1 MADKISFVLYTRYR
15 EQINLLNNEQ
25 AGQLMKAI
33 FDYQAGE
40 DVSIAD
46 QVVAM
51 LWSVMKQQLDT
62 DNQKYQETCAK
73 RKEAG
78 AKGGKSKTSKSKNA
92 EANQANAFFAK
103 QTEAKQADNDID
115 IDCDIDIENDSDI
128 SSSSNDDEDINNSAG
143 CRHRDGGRT
152 VPYGREGFP
161 TTQVEIA
168 KFEALAAR
176 LCMEYKQKPPN
187 KTDKDK
193 VFAHVY
199 TRTVRPDGE
208 AIAIFDQ
215 QKAALLEYAFE
226 QAAEA
231 DKVNWRYIAG
241 IYKAWARD
249 GVDSMQKVD
258 ERESKREFERQ
269 QGMSTEEFMQKF
281 YGG

>member
-40 DVSIAD
+40 AVSIAD

-92 EANQANAFFAK
+92 EAKQANAFFAK
-103 QTEAKQADNDID
+103 QTEAKQADID

-128 SSSSNDDEDINNSAG
+128 SSSSLDDEG
-143 CRHRDGGRT
+143 H
-152 VPYGREGFP
+152 
-161 TTQVEIA
+161 
-168 KFEALAAR
+168 K
-176 LCMEYKQKPPN
+176 
-187 KTDKDK
+187 
-193 VFAHVY
+193 
-199 TRTVRPDGE
+199 
-208 AIAIFDQ
+208 
-215 QKAALLEYAFE
+215 
-226 QAAEA
+226 
-231 DKVNWRYIAG
+231 
-241 IYKAWARD
+241 
-249 GVDSMQKVD
+249 
-258 ERESKREFERQ
+258 
-269 QGMSTEEFMQKF
+269 
-281 YGG
+281 

>member
-15 EQINLLNNEQ
+15 EQINLLNDEQ
-25 AGQLMKAI
+25 AGRLMKAI

-40 DVSIAD
+40 EVSITD
-46 QVVAM
+46 PVVAM

-78 AKGGKSKTSKSKNA
+78 AKGGKSKTSKSKNT

-115 IDCDIDIENDSDI
+115 IECDNDIENDSDI
-128 SSSSNDDEDINNSAG
+128 SSSSNDDEDINNSAS
-143 CRHRDGGRT
+143 GGRRGGGSQI
-152 VPYGREGFP
+152 VPYGKDEFP
-161 TTQVEIA
+161 TTQAEIA
-168 KFEALAAR
+168 KFEALATR
-176 LCMEYKQKPPN
+176 LCMEYKEKPPN

-193 VFAHVY
+193 VFAYVF
-199 TRTVRPDGE
+199 TRMELPSGE
-208 AIAIFDQ
+208 SIAAFDQ

-231 DKVNWRYIAG
+231 DKVDWRYIAG
-241 IYKAWARD
+241 IYKVWKRD
-249 GVDSMQKVD
+249 GVDSMEKLK
-258 ERESKREFERQ
+258 EHEFRHQ
-269 QGMSTEEFMQKF
+269 HGMSTEEFLQKF

>member
-40 DVSIAD
+40 AVSIAD

-92 EANQANAFFAK
+92 EAKQANAFFAK
-103 QTEAKQADNDID
+103 QTEAKQADID

-128 SSSSNDDEDINNSAG
+128 SSSSLDDEDINNSA
-143 CRHRDGGRT
+143 CACSRHGSDESAT
-152 VPYGREGFP
+152 VPFGKDGCP
-161 TTQVEIA
+161 TTQAEIA
-168 KFEALAAR
+168 KFETLTAK
-176 LCMEYKQKPPN
+176 LCMAYKQKPPN

-193 VFAHVY
+193 VFAYVY
-199 TRTVRPDGE
+199 TRIELPNGE
-208 AIAIFDQ
+208 AIAAFDQ

-226 QAAEA
+226 QAAAA
-231 DKVNWRYIAG
+231 DRVNWRYIDG
-241 IYKAWARD
+241 IYSNWERD
-249 GVDSMQKVD
+249 GIDTMQKL
-258 ERESKREFERQ
+258 EEHEFKRQ
-269 QGMSTEEFMQKF
+269 HGMSTDDFMQKF